1 MRVLAKKTVFDNM
14 KQNDEKKYNAIEKAI
29 LTLLAFREGKSSWGV
44 RELSH
49 ELGFSPATVQR
60 ILQTYKNYGFV
71 NQDARTRQ
79 YHLGNIFYR
88 FIEPLQQVNQ
98 VTRGARKYMEQVAA
112 ETKETVH
119 LNILEDGHRICIDS
133 LESPMPLRA
142 GMPLGHRSP
151 LHAGASA
158 KCLLAF
164 SSRDF
169 IETYLKSGPLTR
181 LTENTLVDVP
191 PMEAELSQIRSQGY
205 AQSLGERTTGLG
217 SLSAPVMNHQGKI
230 IASLSLALPE
240 IRFSQADHRRKCIDS
255 LMAAARSFSLD
266 LGHG

>member
-1 MRVLAKKTVFDNM
+1 M
-14 KQNDEKKYNAIEKAI
+14 KQNDEKKYNAVEKAI
-29 LTLLAFREGKSSWGV
+29 LTLLAFREDKPSWGV
-44 RELSH
+44 RELSQ

-60 ILQTYKNYGFV
+60 ILQTYKAYGFV
-71 NQDARTRQ
+71 NQDAATRQ
-79 YHLGNIFYR
+79 YHLGNVFYS

-98 VTRGARKYMEQVAA
+98 VTRGARKYMEQVAS
-112 ETKETVH
+112 ETRETVH
-119 LNILEDGHRICIDS
+119 LNILEEGNRICIDTM
-133 LESPMPLRA
+133 ESPMPLRA

-164 SSRDF
+164 SSQIF
-169 IETYLKSGPLTR
+169 IDTYLASAQLTR
-181 LTENTLVDVP
+181 LTDKTLVNIP
-191 PMEAELSQIRSQGY
+191 SMEAEISQIRVQGY
-205 AQSLGERTTGLG
+205 AESLGERTPGLG

-255 LMAAARSFSLD
+255 LVAAARSFSSA

>member
-1 MRVLAKKTVFDNM
+1 M
-14 KQNDEKKYNAIEKAI
+14 KQDDEKKYNAIEKSI
-29 LTLLAFREGKSSWGV
+29 LTLLAFREDKSSWGV
-44 RELSH
+44 RELSQ

-60 ILQTYKNYGFV
+60 ILQTYKTYGFV

-98 VTRGARKYMEQVAA
+98 VTRGARKYMELVAA
-112 ETKETVH
+112 ETRETVH
-119 LNILEDGHRICIDS
+119 LNILEEGHRICIDT

-151 LHAGASA
+151 LYAGASA

-164 SSRDF
+164 SSPAF
-169 IETYLKSGPLTR
+169 IETYLASTPLTP
-181 LTENTLVDVP
+181 LTENTLVNVEA
-191 PMEAELSQIRSQGY
+191 MEAELTNIRSQGY
-205 AQSLGERTTGLG
+205 AASLGERTPGLG

-240 IRFSQADHRRKCIDS
+240 IRFSQESHRRQCIES
-255 LMAAARSFSLD
+255 LMGAARLFSAE
-266 LGHG
+266 LGHQLR